1 MYSFRAVLVLVGVMG
16 SILPAHWTIYTGDV
30 LFSLSPSNMPGG
42 LVCVCLCTE
51 SSATSIIQE
60 RFQKSKMFNCWTLLS
75 LICRA
80 DTVLINTPKQ
90 AHCLCG
96 IPREEEDLRTL

>member
-1 MYSFRAVLVLVGVMG
+1 MYSFRAGLVLAGIMG

-42 LVCVCLCTE
+42 FVCVCMCVTTE
-51 SSATSIIQE
+51 PSATSIIQE

-80 DTVLINTPKQ
+80 DIVLINTPKQ
-90 AHCLCG
+90 AQMHNG
-96 IPREEEDLRTL
+96 HVVSQWK